1 MTYMVISPSKSLY
14 FRLKRNE
21 RFYVSHRHVASEF
34 WGTGVFGDGARL
46 TIGFAFE
53 TLGTHR
59 LEARAALRKLGASRE
74 GILRKSFLRHGEHHD
89 QGCGRSSPT
98 SGGTRRAP
106 APHR

>member
-1 MTYMVISPSKSLY
+1 MLVSRTFVTYMVISPLKSLY
-14 FRLKRNE
+14 FRLKRNN
-21 RFYVSHRHVASEF
+21 RFDVSYRHVASEF

-59 LEARAALRKLGASRE
+59 E

-89 QGCGRSSPT
+89 QALWTILADEWRDTQSTCASPII
-98 SGGTRRAP
+98 
-106 APHR
+106 H